1 MRWVRDFLK
10 EVVQLVTPKAV
21 SAAMAAWIMAC
32 RICFQVIFFE
42 LFIGIFVLKD
52 LFFSVIPDKDEESVG
67 IKMIAFRFFTLF
79 RTTVSFQKDKSL
91 RKYRSTSEQQFYF
104 RKADL
109 YRNTGLLQNNRFISE
124 RQILS
129 DFRSPESSGVF
140 FRLVI
145 RSGSLSRQVH
155 SVFPRFQ
162 GFNHQLGGLSGRDQ
176 VEYAVFQQAEETGS
190 GFPAHVQVF
199 HMDGG
204 IVCFQ

>member
-1 MRWVRDFLK
+1 
-10 EVVQLVTPKAV
+10 VVQLVTPKAV

-79 RTTVSFQKDKSL
+79 RTTGSSQKDK
-91 RKYRSTSEQQFYF
+91 
-104 RKADL
+104 
-109 YRNTGLLQNNRFISE
+109 
-124 RQILS
+124 ILS

>member
-1 MRWVRDFLK
+1 
-10 EVVQLVTPKAV
+10 
-21 SAAMAAWIMAC
+21 MAAWIMAC

-67 IKMIAFRFFTLF
+67 IKTIAFRFFTLF
-79 RTTVSFQKDKSL
+79 RTTVLFQKGKI
-91 RKYRSTSEQQFYF
+91 R
-104 RKADL
+104 
-109 YRNTGLLQNNRFISE
+109 
-124 RQILS
+124 S

-145 RSGSLSRQVH
+145 WSGSLSRQVH
-155 SVFPRFQ
+155 GVFPRFQ
-162 GFNHQLGGLSGRDQ
+162 GFNHQLGSLSGRDQ
-176 VEYAVFQQAEETGS
+176 VEYAVFQQAEETGP

-204 IVCFQ
+204 IVCLQ

>member
-1 MRWVRDFLK
+1 
-10 EVVQLVTPKAV
+10 
-21 SAAMAAWIMAC
+21 MAAWIMAC

-42 LFIGIFVLKD
+42 LFMGIFVLKD
-52 LFFSVIPDKDEESVG
+52 LFFFCHSGQRRG
-67 IKMIAFRFFTLF
+67 ICGHKNDCIQILHFVQNNSFISERQIFTEIQVYFRI
-79 RTTVSFQKDKSL
+79 TVSFQKDK
-91 RKYRSTSEQQFYF
+91 YYQTSEV
-104 RKADL
+104 RKVQAFSSVL
-109 YRNTGLLQNNRFISE
+109 
-124 RQILS
+124 
-129 DFRSPESSGVF
+129 SSGPEV
-140 FRLVI
+140 
-145 RSGSLSRQVH
+145 SRQVH

>member
-109 YRNTGLLQNNRFISE
+109 YRLQKSGKFRRFLPSCHPV
-124 RQILS
+124 RKPLPS
-129 DFRSPESSGVF
+129 SPQCFS
-140 FRLVI
+140 
-145 RSGSLSRQVH
+145 
-155 SVFPRFQ
+155 P
-162 GFNHQLGGLSGRDQ
+162 LSGL
-176 VEYAVFQQAEETGS
+176 
-190 GFPAHVQVF
+190 
-199 HMDGG
+199 
-204 IVCFQ
+204 

>member
-1 MRWVRDFLK
+1 
-10 EVVQLVTPKAV
+10 
-21 SAAMAAWIMAC
+21 MAAWIMAC

-67 IKMIAFRFFTLF
+67 IKTIAFRFFTLF
-79 RTTVSFQKDKSL
+79 RTTVLFQKGRSL
-91 RKYRSTSEQQFYF
+91 QKYRSTSEQPFHF

-109 YRNTGLLQNNRFISE
+109 YRNTGLFQSNRFISE

-140 FRLVI
+140 FRLVVW
-145 RSGSLSRQVH
+145 SGSLSRQVH
-155 SVFPRFQ
+155 GVFPRFQ
-162 GFNHQLGGLSGRDQ
+162 GFNHQLGSLSGRDQ
-176 VEYAVFQQAEETGS
+176 VEYAVFQQAEETGP

-199 HMDGG
+199 YMDGG
-204 IVCFQ
+204 IVCLQ

>member
-1 MRWVRDFLK
+1 
-10 EVVQLVTPKAV
+10 
-21 SAAMAAWIMAC
+21 MAAWIMAC

-67 IKMIAFRFFTLF
+67 IKRLH
-79 RTTVSFQKDKSL
+79 SDSSL
-91 RKYRSTSEQQFYF
+91 CSEQQFYF

-109 YRNTGLLQNNRFISE
+109 YRNTGLLQSNRFISE
-124 RQILS
+124 RQNTIRLQKPGK
-129 DFRSPESSGVF
+129 FRRFLPSCHLVRKPLPSGP
-140 FRLVI
+140 RC
-145 RSGSLSRQVH
+145 
-155 SVFPRFQ
+155 FPRFQ
-162 GFNHQLGGLSGRDQ
+162 GFNHQLGSLSGRDQ
-176 VEYAVFQQAEETGS
+176 VEYAVFQQAEETGP